1 MDILELVVGIAIIL
15 LAVCLRYVA
24 GLQSG
29 WEIVIFWVCWIVGL
43 FFIRDSRKRRKNGS
57 S

>member
-24 GLQSG
+24 GLHSG
-29 WEIVIFWVCWIVGL
+29 WEIIIFWVCWIVGL
-43 FFIRDSRKRRKNGS
+43 FFIKDSRKRRKNGS